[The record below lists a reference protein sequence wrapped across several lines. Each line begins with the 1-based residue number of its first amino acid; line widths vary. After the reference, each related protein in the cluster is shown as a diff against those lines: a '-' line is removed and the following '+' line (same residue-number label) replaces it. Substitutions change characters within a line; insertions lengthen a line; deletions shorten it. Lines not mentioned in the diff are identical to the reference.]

1 MPLSKIKFAP
11 GVNKEGTEYSAD
23 AGWFDADKIR
33 FRQGRVEKIGGWEKY
48 TDQSFLGVCR
58 SLHNW
63 SSLESINYLGVGTNL
78 KFYVAEGA
86 GYNDVTPIRL
96 TSGAGDATFAATNGS
111 STITV
116 TENGH
121 GAVVNDFV
129 TFSSAASLGG
139 LVTAAVL
146 NQEYQITS
154 VPTTNTFT
162 ITAKDTSGTEVIA
175 NSSDTGNG
183 GSSTVATYQ
192 INTGL
197 NTFVQGT
204 GFGAGTWSS
213 GAWGSSSSIS
223 AAGQLRLFSQDNFGE
238 DLVFNARGGGIY
250 YWDESSG
257 TGTRAIE
264 IGSLVGA
271 SNTPTIAL
279 QVLVSDIDQHVIAF
293 GSNPIGS
300 STIDPLLVRFSD
312 QENAADWTPTAT
324 NTAGGVRINS
334 GSEIIGAVQTR
345 QEILV
350 FTDVSLHSMRFTGAP
365 FTFQFSTLSTDI
377 SMISPN
383 AAVNARGSVYFMDSG
398 GFYVYNGSVQ
408 PLPCSVKEHVFTNLN
423 KGQAFKV
430 FAAENNDFSEVIWFY
445 PVGTDDTEITNYVSY
460 NYAENLWA
468 VGTLDRGAWIGYSKN
483 SNPIASSVNTGVTD
497 ANYLYNHE
505 TGFDD
510 DGQAMTAFVESGDLE
525 IGEGERFMMISR
537 IIPDF
542 SFRGATS
549 DASVDFT
556 IKGSNFPLETPTTQA
571 TATVTSSTQQ
581 SHIRT
586 RARHAVV
593 RIESSGSGFGWRL
606 GDLRF
611 DMRQDGRR

>member
-162 ITAKDTSGTEVIA
+162 ITAKDTNGTEVIA

-197 NTFVQGT
+197 NTFVHGT

-264 IGSLVGA
+264 IGSLAGA